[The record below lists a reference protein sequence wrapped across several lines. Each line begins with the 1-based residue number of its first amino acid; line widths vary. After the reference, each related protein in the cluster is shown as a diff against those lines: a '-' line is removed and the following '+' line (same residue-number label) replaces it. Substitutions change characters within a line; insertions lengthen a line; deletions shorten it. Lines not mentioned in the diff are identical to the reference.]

1 MAGVHAHNG
10 RLLLTFQLH
19 HNGSRVR
26 CREFLGLADNR
37 ENRRLAGRL
46 AAQVERDLAAGDFNY
61 AARFPASRM
70 PQRLGLQRARGPAP
84 ALAEYA
90 RQWLDAHRAHLTAGT
105 FYDYGLLIKKQI
117 AGTALGGM
125 ALDQISRRDLD
136 RWLVELRAAG
146 TGPRRANMALARLK
160 TIFRLAEEEGLIA
173 ANPSRLVRSLRE
185 PRAAIDPFSSGET
198 QSLLRAAA
206 PGTERAFLATLL
218 LAGLRPSEALGLKWR
233 DVDLPRAVISIRHG
247 RTRWGHGMTKTEA
260 SEREVD
266 LCAALV
272 SELHKVPG
280 AKRVDDYVFV
290 GPRGAELDWNNFRQ
304 RTWRRLMRAAG
315 LRMRPPYQCRH
326 TYAAN
331 LLAQGANPHYV
342 AHQMGHSTL
351 AMVIRHYARWAH
363 KPARDTRESAVAP
376 AAL

>member
-1 MAGVHAHNG
+1 MAGVHAQNG
-10 RLLLTFQLH
+10 RLLLTFQLR
-19 HNGSRVR
+19 HNGARIR

-37 ENRRLAGRL
+37 DNRRLAARI
-46 AAQVERDLAAGDFNY
+46 AAQVERDLAAGDFDY
-61 AARFPASRM
+61 AARFPASRT
-70 PQRLGLQRARGPAP
+70 PQRLGLQGTRVPAP
-84 ALAEYA
+84 SLAEYA

-105 FYDYGLLIKKQI
+105 FYDYGLLLKKQI

-136 RWLVELRAAG
+136 RWLVDLQAAG

-160 TIFRLAEEEGLIA
+160 TILRLAEEEGLIA

-185 PRAAIDPFSSGET
+185 PRAAIDPFNTGET

-233 DVDLPRAVISIRHG
+233 DVDLGRAILSVRRG
-247 RTRWGHGMTKTEA
+247 RTRWGDGMTKTEA

-266 LCAALV
+266 LPAALV
-272 SELHKVPG
+272 AELHTVPG
-280 AKRVDDYVFV
+280 ARQPDDYVFT
-290 GPRGAELDWNNFRQ
+290 GPRGAGLDWNNFRQ
-304 RTWRRLMRAAG
+304 RTWRRLMRMAG
-315 LRMRPPYQCRH
+315 VRMRPPYQCRH

-331 LLAQGANPHYV
+331 LLARGANPHYV

-363 KPARDTRESAVAP
+363 KPARDIREPQLAP
-376 AAL
+376 AEL